1 MIGWGCIREIP
12 MVAVTS
18 FLTILE
24 LNETFLCDI
33 GKQDVLEMVS
43 GMILVVRG
51 EFGIHTG
58 IFFY

>member
-1 MIGWGCIREIP
+1 MYQGNSN
-12 MVAVTS
+12 VAVTS